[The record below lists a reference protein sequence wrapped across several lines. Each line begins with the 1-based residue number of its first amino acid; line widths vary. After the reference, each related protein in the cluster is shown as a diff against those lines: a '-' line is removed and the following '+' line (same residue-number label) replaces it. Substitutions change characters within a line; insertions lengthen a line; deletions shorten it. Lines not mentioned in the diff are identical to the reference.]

1 MQSQRKD
8 HGDQMCAAPITLCA
22 GKWVLGATWQ
32 CLTLHE
38 GNLVIPGLPSCSCLC
53 VKSLLSA
60 RRRQKG
66 REPTWT
72 AIMQAGG
79 RQLAIVSIAWSL
91 YCTSHLTPRHHQ
103 EQLWPQSWFQLS
115 LRQHGARAG
124 GKGGRGPGWQI
135 LILFAFQW
143 QIMFYHFV
151 PAFSFYKKAFP
162 PLLCSS
168 VEGQWS
174 DCSVILPSWW
184 VFLLHVRRSPL
195 IRCPRHWLRSSV
207 SGHLIRPHI
216 CHFFST
222 DIICDIQIKYELC
235 TWSAFF
241 AVKPLI
247 EAVFSQS
254 PTGPFYPS
262 TFYYQGFEDDIY
274 LLIKLSH
281 VALIVFII
289 FAIVTMI
296 YLVVSCCVSF
306 TRRREK
312 EVSG

>member
-22 GKWVLGATWQ
+22 GKWVLGATRQ

-162 PLLCSS
+162 PPPLFFCWRSMIRLLGYSS
-168 VEGQWS
+168 LLVS
-174 DCSVILPSWW
+174 LPPTRPE
-184 VFLLHVRRSPL
+184 VAPHTLPPALATVLRLRSPDQTSYL
-195 IRCPRHWLRSSV
+195 S
-207 SGHLIRPHI
+207 
-216 CHFFST
+216 FF
-222 DIICDIQIKYELC
+222 LH
-235 TWSAFF
+235 
-241 AVKPLI
+241 
-247 EAVFSQS
+247 
-254 PTGPFYPS
+254 G
-262 TFYYQGFEDDIY
+262 
-274 LLIKLSH
+274 
-281 VALIVFII
+281 
-289 FAIVTMI
+289 
-296 YLVVSCCVSF
+296 
-306 TRRREK
+306 
-312 EVSG
+312 